1 MKKHLLIYLSTLFFI
16 GCASVSPTA
25 YVDKLLERGD
35 FAELYY
41 YVVIANDKNVD
52 QTKFKNA
59 ILSKTGGA
67 KNSSFFNL
75 AAKQINIAYHPHVD
89 FFIDTHK
96 FIQEARKDNL
106 VTEAQALQLDEILQ
120 ENLEKNFFD
129 IPELTSSTAIGKLW
143 PDIKIKS
150 DEIFQEKLRDLTL
163 ATDSSVESFF
173 PIYIYFQKSNNMI
186 GKTQT
191 LTAMQIQ
198 AEKNIASSKN
208 LSDINPVFKYIQV
221 TGDRSLDAKIT
232 SPIKNMNLRRSEIN
246 NSVKELFPD
255 FYKEYT
261 SEIKNN
267 KNKNKNNLNGGASSI
282 LIEACNGIKDDAKR
296 LSCLQEIMSSKSQ
309 NFAQTDNGIQDL
321 KKAFA
326 SISGAVNSGIN
337 FQKYQAIA
345 LEPSKALSVLMAINK
360 DIEPDVIEHLTKSA
374 EAYKDAETLWRAH
387 IYNGQDAGIMF
398 GRILNY
404 RMAGLDWLV
413 KKYQLPTNTVLFNE
427 NVPLNP
433 SLSIIWR
440 EANENASKAM
450 ESLDN

>member
-1 MKKHLLIYLSTLFFI
+1 MKKYLPIYLSTLFFI

-41 YVVIANDKNVD
+41 YVVISNDKNVD

-59 ILSKTGGA
+59 ILSKTGDA

-75 AAKQINIAYHPHVD
+75 AVKQIDIAYYPHVD
-89 FFIDTHK
+89 FFIDTNK

-106 VTEAQALQLDEILQ
+106 VTEAQALQLDKILQ

-129 IPELTSSTAIGKLW
+129 IPELTNSAAIGKLW

-150 DEIFQEKLRDLTL
+150 DKIFQEKLRDLML
-163 ATDSSVESFF
+163 DTDSSVESFF
-173 PIYIYFQKSNNMI
+173 PIYIYFQKSNNTI

-198 AEKNIASSKN
+198 AEKNISSSKN
-208 LSDINPVFKYIQV
+208 PSDLNPIFKYIQV

-232 SPIKNMNLRRSEIN
+232 SSIKNMNLRRSEIN

-261 SEIKNN
+261 SEIKN
-267 KNKNKNNLNGGASSI
+267 KKKLNGGASSI
-282 LIEACNGIKDDAKR
+282 LIEACNGIKEDAKR
-296 LSCLQEIMSSKSQ
+296 LNCLQEIMSSKSQ

-321 KKAFA
+321 KKTFA

-345 LEPSKALSVLMAINK
+345 LEPSKALSALTAINK
-360 DIEPDVIEHLTKSA
+360 DVEPDVIEYLTKSA

-440 EANENASKAM
+440 EANANASKAM
-450 ESLDN
+450 ELLDN

>member
-1 MKKHLLIYLSTLFFI
+1 
-16 GCASVSPTA
+16 
-25 YVDKLLERGD
+25 
-35 FAELYY
+35 
-41 YVVIANDKNVD
+41 
-52 QTKFKNA
+52 
-59 ILSKTGGA
+59 
-67 KNSSFFNL
+67 
-75 AAKQINIAYHPHVD
+75 
-89 FFIDTHK
+89 
-96 FIQEARKDNL
+96 
-106 VTEAQALQLDEILQ
+106 
-120 ENLEKNFFD
+120 
-129 IPELTSSTAIGKLW
+129 
-143 PDIKIKS
+143 
-150 DEIFQEKLRDLTL
+150 
-163 ATDSSVESFF
+163 
-173 PIYIYFQKSNNMI
+173 MI

-208 LSDINPVFKYIQV
+208 LSDINPVFKYIRV

-232 SPIKNMNLRRSEIN
+232 SSIKNMNLRRSEIN

-261 SEIKNN
+261 SEIKN
-267 KNKNKNNLNGGASSI
+267 NKNKNNLNGGASSI

-309 NFAQTDNGIQDL
+309 NFTQTDNGIQDL

-345 LEPSKALSVLMAINK
+345 LEPSKALSVLTAINK
-360 DIEPDVIEHLTKSA
+360 DVEPDVIEHLTKSA

-440 EANENASKAM
+440 EANANASKAM
-450 ESLDN
+450 ELLDN